1 MNATTEHDEVLERAM
16 KLGKERH
23 PEAPQ
28 HHHAAFANTVATLVT
43 GWSGGYGGPSM
54 REHWAS
60 RVAYSKGIEKF
71 DFDSAVTAVD
81 EACYGTLTIDH
92 ARMLED
98 EHCFDDAP
106 GEVEQA
112 ERMLAMDHQRN

>member
-1 MNATTEHDEVLERAM
+1 MEHDEVLERAM
-16 KLGKERH
+16 KLGKEKH

-54 REHWAS
+54 REHWAG
-60 RVAYSKGIEKF
+60 RVAESKGSDGSFSFE
-71 DFDSAVTAVD
+71 DAVTAVE
-81 EACYGTLTIDH
+81 EACYGSLTIDH
-92 ARMLED
+92 ARMMED

-106 GEVEQA
+106 GEIEEAQ
-112 ERMLAMDHQRN
+112 RLLAMHQLRNVN

>member
-1 MNATTEHDEVLERAM
+1 MEHDEVLERAM
-16 KLGKERH
+16 KLGKEKH

-54 REHWAS
+54 REHWAA
-60 RVAYSKGIEKF
+60 RVAEAKGTDGSFSF
-71 DFDSAVTAVD
+71 DDAVTTVD
-81 EACYGTLTIDH
+81 EACYGALTIDH
-92 ARMLED
+92 ARMLEE

-106 GEVEQA
+106 GETEAAQ
-112 ERMLAMDHQRN
+112 RLLAMHHQRN